1 MGTGFLPMS
10 QSEVQ
15 ERGWD
20 GVDFVAVT
28 GDAYVDHPSFG
39 IAVISRVLE
48 SYGYRVAILSQPR
61 WDRPV
66 DFTRFGRPRLG
77 FLITSGNL
85 DSMVNAYTVAKRKR
99 DQDLYSPGGKT
110 GRRPDRAAAVYS
122 RLAKKAY
129 PDCPVLL
136 GGLEASLRRLGHYDY
151 WKDQVMPSILLDS
164 GADLLIYGMG
174 ETSIVEVAQSLESGI
189 PVREITYVRGTVYQ
203 NPVLDREV
211 DYLTLPPFSS
221 ASRPTKEGKQDY
233 ARSFQTQM
241 ANTDPYTAKTLVEP
255 YEDGYI
261 VQNPPAYPLEREAL
275 DRIMSLPYERTYPA
289 VYEAEGGV
297 PAISEVRFSIAHNR
311 GCFGGCNFCAL
322 TFHQGRIVT
331 SRSRESVVEEARK
344 MTEQPDFK
352 GYIHDVGGPTAN
364 FRGPACAKQASRGAC
379 AHRQCLF
386 PQACP
391 NLEADHRDYMELLR
405 ELRQLPGVKKVFIR
419 SGIRF
424 DYVLADTHS
433 DFLRVLAAHHVSGQL
448 KVAPERVSPR
458 VLYYMGKPD
467 RAVFDR
473 FVQKYGDVNA
483 ELGSKQYLVPYFMSS
498 HPGSTLK
505 DAVVLSEYLRDCGL
519 RPEQVQDFY
528 PTPSTASTC
537 MYYTGLDP
545 RDLKPVY
552 VPRSPHEKAM
562 QRALIQYRDP
572 RNYSLVLEALL
583 RTKRWDLIG
592 YGENALIAPPK
603 GQNVRMS
610 FQDPSVQREWERYLE
625 KHPAAMPP
633 RKSSGKKKGRY
644 RHV

>member
-1 MGTGFLPMS
+1 
-10 QSEVQ
+10 
-15 ERGWD
+15 
-20 GVDFVAVT
+20 
-28 GDAYVDHPSFG
+28 
-39 IAVISRVLE
+39 
-48 SYGYRVAILSQPR
+48 
-61 WDRPV
+61 
-66 DFTRFGRPRLG
+66 
-77 FLITSGNL
+77 
-85 DSMVNAYTVAKRKR
+85 
-99 DQDLYSPGGKT
+99 
-110 GRRPDRAAAVYS
+110 
-122 RLAKKAY
+122 
-129 PDCPVLL
+129 
-136 GGLEASLRRLGHYDY
+136 
-151 WKDQVMPSILLDS
+151 
-164 GADLLIYGMG
+164 
-174 ETSIVEVAQSLESGI
+174 
-189 PVREITYVRGTVYQ
+189 
-203 NPVLDREV
+203 
-211 DYLTLPPFSS
+211 
-221 ASRPTKEGKQDY
+221 
-233 ARSFQTQM
+233 
-241 ANTDPYTAKTLVEP
+241 
-255 YEDGYI
+255 
-261 VQNPPAYPLEREAL
+261 
-275 DRIMSLPYERTYPA
+275 
-289 VYEAEGGV
+289 
-297 PAISEVRFSIAHNR
+297 
-311 GCFGGCNFCAL
+311 
-322 TFHQGRIVT
+322 
-331 SRSRESVVEEARK
+331 

-364 FRGPACAKQASRGAC
+364 FRGPACAKQASHGAC
-379 AHRQCLF
+379 ARRQCLF

-448 KVAPERVSPR
+448 KVAPEHVSPR

-467 RAVFDR
+467 HAVFDR
-473 FVQKYGDVNA
+473 FVQKYKDVNA
-483 ELGSKQYLVPYFMSS
+483 KLGKKQYLVPYFMSS

-562 QRALIQYRDP
+562 QRALIQYKDP

-592 YGENALIAPPK
+592 YGKNALIAPPK
-603 GQNVRMS
+603 RQDIPMS

-625 KHPAAMPP
+625 KHPVAMNP
-633 RKSSGKKKGRY
+633 RKSNGKKKGRY